1 MLRDLLRKMND
12 KQLKPH
18 IDTMLNATSILFQ
31 QKYDKDKIYSLHEP
45 HVECIAK
52 GKAHKRYEYGTKA
65 SIARTKDSG
74 IILGALALPGNPYD
88 GHTIDVVLKQLK
100 RITGTQPDILIA
112 DRGYRGEKYFGKT
125 QLLTPSRPDT
135 NDTEYKKRKQRNRF
149 RKRAGIEATISHL
162 KQDFRLGRCFLKGEI
177 GDQINVT
184 LSSAAYNLRK
194 WIQFRLELFFN
205 LFYKTLKNVFC
216 RNFNYYTVCFLT

>member
-18 IDTMLNATSILFQ
+18 IDTLLNSASIVFQ

-52 GKAHKRYEYGTKA
+52 GKAHKRYEFGTKA
-65 SIARTKDSG
+65 SIARTRDSG

-88 GHTIDVVLKQLK
+88 GHTIDAVLKQLK

-112 DRGYRGEKYFGKT
+112 DRGYRGEKDFGK
-125 QLLTPSRPDT
+125 
-135 NDTEYKKRKQRNRF
+135 K
-149 RKRAGIEATISHL
+149 
-162 KQDFRLGRCFLKGEI
+162 
-177 GDQINVT
+177 
-184 LSSAAYNLRK
+184 SARDS
-194 WIQFRLELFFN
+194 F
-205 LFYKTLKNVFC
+205 KTSP
-216 RNFNYYTVCFLT
+216 RRY

>member
-1 MLRDLLRKMND
+1 MVRDLLRKMND

-65 SIARTKDSG
+65 SFTGTRDSG

-100 RITGTQPDILIA
+100 RITGIRPDILIA
-112 DRGYRGEKYFGKT
+112 DRGYRGEKDFGKS
-125 QLLTPSRPDT
+125 QILTPSRPGPD
-135 NDTEYKKRKQRNRF
+135 DTEYKKRKQRKRF
-149 RKRAGIEATISHL
+149 RKKPAQKAPSVI
-162 KQDFRLGRCFLKGEI
+162 
-177 GDQINVT
+177 
-184 LSSAAYNLRK
+184 
-194 WIQFRLELFFN
+194 
-205 LFYKTLKNVFC
+205 
-216 RNFNYYTVCFLT
+216 